1 MGAAGERSVWRKRPF
16 FAKATKGRL
25 GLLPGLGAGFPGV
38 ALVPR
43 LPLATFFDPS
53 GIGEE
58 ERGFMRRGGRLRSA
72 AQRTERTTLLAHARV
87 IHGTLKCWAASQ
99 WSDEWALLVSTA

>member
-1 MGAAGERSVWRKRPF
+1 MPQALRTFLAYLRHAPLSRVWAGR
-16 FAKATKGRL
+16 G
-25 GLLPGLGAGFPGV
+25 PGV